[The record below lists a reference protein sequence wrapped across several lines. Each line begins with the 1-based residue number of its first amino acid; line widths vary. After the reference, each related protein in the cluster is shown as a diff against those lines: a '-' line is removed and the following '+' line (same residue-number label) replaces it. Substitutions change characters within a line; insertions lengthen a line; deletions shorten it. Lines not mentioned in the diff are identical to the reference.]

1 MGRVSTNNVGLSYAI
16 ESALGVPGTSWTQ
29 LEPNDIS
36 AFGATITKVSRN
48 PISARRDR
56 RKGVVT
62 DLDSAVEFEADLTGS
77 GFTDFV
83 EAFCFASAKNAE
95 CDIATTAAAT
105 AGDTYTVAALSALQ
119 AGKLNF
125 STGEYATLIYARG
138 FANSANNGIK
148 ALDTDAVTTDTT
160 LSVAENLVDETAPA
174 NAQVQLAGLRFLAG
188 NTDIVVTYS
197 GTTLTITEQGAIVGF
212 DWADFGL
219 SVGQLVHIG
228 GVDAN
233 GAVTNALNGGVAND
247 TYGFAR
253 IRSIGTLAL
262 TLDKVDAT
270 LQEAA
275 PTTPATFDILFGK
288 FIRNVAVDNA
298 DYLERSFHVE
308 AAFPN
313 LGTAGATNYQYA
325 EGNYVNT
332 IGISLPLTDKA
343 TMSVAMVGTD
353 TGNPT
358 ASRLSGASSALLPN
372 ATSAFGTS
380 SDIARIRLA
389 ELDEDG
395 LGTSFKSLTL
405 NVNNNVTPEKVL
417 GTLGAAFIN
426 TGTFEID
433 VETQLVFDNPV
444 IIDAIR
450 ANETLSMDWIVK
462 NDDGAI
468 SFDIPALTLDG
479 GDREFPVNESVL
491 INTTAQAFRDD
502 SLGYSIGVSMFP
514 RVPTA

>member
-1 MGRVSTNNVGLSYAI
+1 MGRVSTNNVGLAYTV
-16 ESALGVPGTSWTQ
+16 ESALGVPGTSWVQ
-29 LEPNDIS
+29 LEPNDITS
-36 AFGATITKVSRN
+36 FGATISKVARN

-62 DLDSAVEFEADLTGS
+62 DLDSAVEFEADLTAS
-77 GFTDFV
+77 AFTDFV
-83 EAFCFASAKNAE
+83 EAFCFASAVNAE
-95 CDIATTAAAT
+95 LDMRTTAAAT
-105 AGDTYTVAALSALQ
+105 AGDTYTVTALSALQ

-125 STGEYATLIYARG
+125 SSGEYASLVYARG
-138 FANSANNGIK
+138 FSNAANNGIK
-148 ALDTDAVTTDTT
+148 ALDTDASATDTT
-160 LSVAENLVDETAPA
+160 ISVAENLVDETAPA
-174 NAQVQLAGLRFLAG
+174 NAQLELAGLRFLAG
-188 NTDIVVTYS
+188 NTDIVVAYS
-197 GTTLTITEQGAIVGF
+197 GTTLTITEQGTITGF

-219 SVGQLVHIG
+219 SVGQVVHVG
-228 GVDAN
+228 GVNAN
-233 GAVTNALNGGVAND
+233 GAVTNALNGGSAND

-253 IRSIGTLAL
+253 IRSISALVL

-270 LQEAA
+270 LQEAT

-288 FIRNVAVDNA
+288 FIRNVAVDDA

-313 LGTAGATNYQYA
+313 LGTGGATNYQYA

-332 IGISLPLTDKA
+332 IGINLPLTDKA

-358 ASRLSGASSALLPN
+358 ASRLSGASSAVLPN
-372 ATSAFGTS
+372 ATAAFGTS
-380 SDIARIRLA
+380 SDIARLRLA

-395 LGTSFKSLTL
+395 LGSCFKSLTL
-405 NVNNNVTPEKVL
+405 NINNNVTPEKCL
-417 GTLGAAFIN
+417 GTLGARFIN
-426 TGTFEID
+426 TGAFEID
-433 VETQLVFDNPV
+433 VEAQLVFDEPAV
-444 IIDAIR
+444 IDAIR
-450 ANETLSMDWIVK
+450 ANETLTMDWIVK

-468 SFDIPALTLDG
+468 CFDIPALTLDG

-502 SLGYSIGVSMFP
+502 ALGYSIGVSIIP
-514 RVPTA
+514 KVPTA